1 MFTSGQ
7 SVFSQIVF
15 SFITYF
21 VGIPTG
27 VKIFS
32 WILTMYKGQVS
43 FTTPMIYAL
52 SFLFLFT
59 IGGLTGIFL
68 GAVALDIHLHD
79 TYFVVAHFHYVM
91 QGGTIIAFLAGLHHW
106 WPKSFGKMYNQKI
119 ASLCALGVF
128 IGFNGTFFP
137 QFLLGLRGMPRRYAT
152 YSDQFSELHTYS
164 TFWSTILGLSIF
176 IAILNL
182 MWSLRKS
189 NKLNPGSNPWGA
201 LTMEWTHTSSPPHPH
216 NFESDPVFTNGPYD
230 YDKVIVEPTLKK

>member
-32 WILTMYKGQVS
+32 WMLTMYKGQVS
-43 FTTPMIYAL
+43 FTPPMLYAL

-91 QGGTIIAFLAGLHHW
+91 QGGTIVAFLGGL
-106 WPKSFGKMYNQKI
+106 
-119 ASLCALGVF
+119 ASLVA
-128 IGFNGTFFP
+128 
-137 QFLLGLRGMPRRYAT
+137 
-152 YSDQFSELHTYS
+152 
-164 TFWSTILGLSIF
+164 
-176 IAILNL
+176 
-182 MWSLRKS
+182 
-189 NKLNPGSNPWGA
+189 
-201 LTMEWTHTSSPPHPH
+201 
-216 NFESDPVFTNGPYD
+216 
-230 YDKVIVEPTLKK
+230 